1 MRRRVVYLVMWDKPG
16 TKAAPGRFY
25 RAVRG
30 LGEDVW
36 FVQRSVYGA
45 RTVQN
50 AKELAELAKRYR
62 FKVAVFR
69 AVEICGG

>member
-1 MRRRVVYLVMWDKPG
+1 MRRDIGYLVIWDKPG

-45 RTVQN
+45 RTIQN
-50 AKELAELAKRYR
+50 AKELAELARRYR
-62 FKVAVFR
+62 FKVVVFQ
-69 AVEICGG
+69 AAEVDV